1 MDAVVPDMDRFF
13 ASASAWQEGQVSL
26 DQDESHHCLRVMRKQ
41 LGDEIE
47 VFDGEG
53 CWARGVIA
61 ESEDGVVRVEVRD
74 EGRAEERPPLITLA
88 VAIPKGKT
96 MELIVQKAVELGASA
111 IQPLMTEHTVVRVDG
126 KEALKKREK
135 WQRVAVEA
143 CKQCG
148 RNVLPPVHAPATLED
163 WLAMRGGRAGLVAS
177 LAKGAVPM
185 RTAIEQLPEELA
197 ELDLLIG
204 PEGDLSLAETE
215 AATAGGFQAVSFG
228 EITLRMETAVMFGL
242 SVLGYELA

>member
-13 ASASAWQEGQVSL
+13 ASASAWQEGMVSL

-143 CKQCG
+143 CNGILSAEEIEGIPEQF
-148 RNVLPPVHAPATLED
+148 RDRLTAADADED
-163 WLAMRGGRAGLVAS
+163 GTISKDELLKYYTERAAQRGSGGGGGGRPG
-177 LAKGAVPM
+177 G
-185 RTAIEQLPEELA
+185 
-197 ELDLLIG
+197 G
-204 PEGDLSLAETE
+204 EGGRPDGDTTE
-215 AATAGGFQAVSFG
+215 DQ
-228 EITLRMETAVMFGL
+228 
-242 SVLGYELA
+242 